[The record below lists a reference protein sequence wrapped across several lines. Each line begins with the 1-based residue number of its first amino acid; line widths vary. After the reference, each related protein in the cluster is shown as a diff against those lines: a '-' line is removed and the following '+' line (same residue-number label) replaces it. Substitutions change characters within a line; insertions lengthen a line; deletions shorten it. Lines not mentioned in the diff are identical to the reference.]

1 MKPVPKRN
9 KNMKKLSLILLSLIA
24 LTQTAWAQDVNYIE
38 CSWTGSNT
46 GGHVV
51 QTTRTLADGSY
62 TTLANNGDDYP
73 SLSGGWYV
81 VASNCSYFSRIVIN
95 GNVNRPDAN
104 NRPDAPNN
112 GNRPANPNMNRPTTP
127 NRPAGGP
134 GGGMGPGGGRPMGG
148 RR

>member
-1 MKPVPKRN
+1 
-9 KNMKKLSLILLSLIA
+9 MKKLSLIHLALIA

-62 TTLANNGDDYP
+62 TTLANNYDEYP

-95 GNVNRPDAN
+95 GNVNIVVMDGTELYCVQGIQIKDGYTLTIYAQSDGDGMN
-104 NRPDAPNN
+104 TIMPNA
-112 GNRPANPNMNRPTTP
+112 GATP
-127 NRPAGGP
+127 CR
-134 GGGMGPGGGRPMGG
+134 
-148 RR
+148 

>member
-81 VASNCSYFSRIVIN
+81 VADNYCFTITFFVFLPRYSYIRV
-95 GNVNRPDAN
+95 
-104 NRPDAPNN
+104 
-112 GNRPANPNMNRPTTP
+112 
-127 NRPAGGP
+127 
-134 GGGMGPGGGRPMGG
+134 
-148 RR
+148 